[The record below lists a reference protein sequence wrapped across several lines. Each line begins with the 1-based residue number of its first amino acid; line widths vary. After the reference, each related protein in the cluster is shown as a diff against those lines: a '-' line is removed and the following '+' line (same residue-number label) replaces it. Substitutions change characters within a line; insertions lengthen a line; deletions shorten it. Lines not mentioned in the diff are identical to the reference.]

1 MTAEHAPID
10 REALAARA
18 IELRYRNFNCA
29 QAVACALA
37 PLVGAD
43 EDVCFRASEAFGGGM
58 GGHTET
64 CGAISGG
71 ALALGLANSNGM
83 ADPSSKQATYALV
96 ARLVARFREQ
106 NGSTICADL
115 RGEPAGTPLRSC
127 DGCIEDALV
136 WTLDLIEELRANP
149 R

>member
-1 MTAEHAPID
+1 MAAEHAPID

-18 IELRYRNFNCA
+18 LELRYRNFNCA

-37 PLVGAD
+37 PLVRAD
-43 EDVCFRASEAFGGGM
+43 EDTCFRASEAFGGGM
-58 GGHTET
+58 GGRTET

-71 ALALGLANSNGM
+71 AMALGFANSNGM
-83 ADPSSKQATYALV
+83 DDPASKEATYALV
-96 ARLVARFREQ
+96 AHLVARFREQ

-115 RGEPAGTPLRSC
+115 KGEATGCPLRSC
-127 DGCIEDALV
+127 DGCIEDALL
-136 WTLDLIEELRANP
+136 WTLDLIEELRANQ